1 MIKIIHL
8 SKNISQN
15 NLTANKKNPALT
27 CKNNLDKLQNIFI
40 EKGCWELKRELI
52 HLENITKTFG
62 SLMVLDEIDLT
73 IHENEFM
80 TLLGPSGCGKTTL
93 LRIIGGFEMPDSG
106 KIIFDGKDITQVS
119 PNKRPINTVFQKYSL
134 FSHMN
139 VEENISFG
147 PKIAGKSADYIR
159 DKIKYALKLVNLD
172 GYEKHDVTKLS
183 GGQQQRIAIARAIV
197 NEPKVLLLDEPLSAL
212 DLKLRIS
219 MRKELVRINRE
230 TGITFVFVTH
240 DQEEALSMSDT
251 IVVMNQGYIQQVG
264 TPENVYNEPENAFVA
279 DFIGDSNIIDGVMV
293 RDKLVR
299 ILNREYACVDTG
311 FPENCP
317 VDVQIRPEDITIAEP
332 QENALNGVVT
342 RVTFFGVLY
351 DITVEA
357 EGVEWLIQSTHG
369 RTVGDKVSLHFD
381 EDNIQIMMKP
391 QSEDEA
397 VAQEI

>member
-1 MIKIIHL
+1 M
-8 SKNISQN
+8 
-15 NLTANKKNPALT
+15 
-27 CKNNLDKLQNIFI
+27 
-40 EKGCWELKRELI
+40 KRELI
-52 HLENITKTFG
+52 RIENVVKTFG
-62 SLMVLDEIDLT
+62 SLTVLDEIELT

-106 KIIFDGKDITQVS
+106 KIIFNGKDITNVP

-139 VEENISFG
+139 VEENIAFG
-147 PKIAGKSADYIR
+147 PKISGKSEDYIR
-159 DKIKYALKLVNLD
+159 GKISYALKLVNLD
-172 GYEKHDVTKLS
+172 GYEKHNVTKLS

-212 DLKLRIS
+212 DLKLRRS
-219 MRKELVRINRE
+219 MRQELVRINRE
-230 TGITFVFVTH
+230 TGITFIFVTH

-251 IVVMNQGYIQQVG
+251 IVVMNQGYIQQIG

-299 ILNREYACVDTG
+299 IFGREYPCVDVG
-311 FPENCP
+311 FPLESP
-317 VDVQIRPEDITIAEP
+317 VDVQIRPEDITLSEP
-332 QENALNGVVT
+332 QEDALNGVVT
-342 RVTFFGVLY
+342 KVGFWGMSY
-351 DITVEA
+351 DINVSA
-357 EGVEWLIQSTHG
+357 GGFEWLIQSIH
-369 RTVGDKVSLHFD
+369 RREVGERVSLHLD
-381 EDNIQIMMKP
+381 PENIQIMMKP

-397 VAQEI
+397 KLKE